1 MLVVGGADSNS
12 LPLESCELYDAAAD
26 RWSLQEARLSQAMR
40 CCAVPIAGGSAVL
53 AVQLNDYAETR
64 CALFDV
70 RSNSRS
76 WQPMASAFNVR
87 TWHSVTAVG
96 EHSVVML
103 GGFDSAHSQT
113 DTALLYDARA
123 DRWSE
128 RPEWRL
134 PASACGHLAA
144 VLE

>member
-1 MLVVGGADSNS
+1 M
-12 LPLESCELYDAAAD
+12 
-26 RWSLQEARLSQAMR
+26 
-40 CCAVPIAGGSAVL
+40 L

-76 WQPMASAFNVR
+76 WQPMASAFSVR

-96 EHSVVML
+96 EHSVAML
-103 GGFDSAHSQT
+103 GGYNSASLQT
-113 DTALLYDARA
+113 DTAQLYDVRA

-128 RPEWRL
+128 RAEWRL
-134 PASACGHLAA
+134 PAPSIEHCA
-144 VLE
+144 VLID